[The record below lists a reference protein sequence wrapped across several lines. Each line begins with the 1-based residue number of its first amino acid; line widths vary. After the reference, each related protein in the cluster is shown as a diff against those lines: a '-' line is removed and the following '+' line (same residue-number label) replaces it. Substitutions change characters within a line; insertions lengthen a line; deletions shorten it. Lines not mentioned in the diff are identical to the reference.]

1 VFLLAVESPPAIHI
15 HCHIHPELTL
25 GTFCDEL
32 VKVSFISM
40 TNINSIE
47 SSTEPAVLETYS
59 RDVSNFKIIPLAVF
73 FPRST
78 EEVQAVVL
86 GAKEEGVSVTVRA
99 GGTCMSGGPIN
110 SGYIIDLTRY
120 MNSVAVD
127 GASKTATVDAGA
139 YFRDIEDAASLHGL
153 FFAGYPSSN
162 RICGI
167 GGMLG
172 NNASGE
178 KSLRHGGTGANVIS
192 LEVVL
197 ADGTIT
203 TLTRKDVS
211 EATSEREQKIL
222 ALYEAHG
229 ASLRSAIGD
238 VKKCASGYR
247 LDEVV
252 KEGVFSEIPLMVGSQ
267 GTLGIITKATLN
279 LVPLP
284 THVGL
289 LVVSAL
295 SLEDLPDI
303 IATAYGHNPEGLETF
318 DKNTFARARQHLAE
332 YAEKVVPYVDVEAGL
347 FILVQLSEDTAEA
360 TAAQTTACFESLSAK
375 GYFVKAIIEP
385 ADVEAAWMVRR
396 NSFTLMRDHN
406 EEGFR
411 AMPCIEDVIV
421 PVTALGTFIHELI
434 VILQRREIIYG
445 FHGHIG
451 DGSFRVVPIF
461 DFRRETLADDIFGL
475 MDDVFTLI
483 KRLRGNMSADHSD
496 GIIRTPFLESFYGVA
511 LAGVFTEIK
520 QTYDPENRLNPG
532 KKVGGTKEDILKTLQ
547 R

>member
-1 VFLLAVESPPAIHI
+1 M
-15 HCHIHPELTL
+15 TL
-25 GTFCDEL
+25 KKC
-32 VKVSFISM
+32 VKVSLISM
-40 TNINSIE
+40 TNINNIE
-47 SSTEPAVLETYS
+47 VSKDPAVLETYS
-59 RDVSNFKIIPLAVF
+59 RDVSNFKIVPLAVF

-78 EEVQAVVL
+78 EEVQTVVL
-86 GAKEEGVSVTVRA
+86 AAKEEGVSVTVRA

-127 GASKTATVDAGA
+127 ADSKTATVDAGA
-139 YFRDIEDAASLHGL
+139 YFRDVEDAAKVHEL

-178 KSLRHGGTGANVIS
+178 KSLRHGATGVNVIS

-197 ADGTIT
+197 ADGSVT
-203 TLTRKDVS
+203 TLTRKQLTEVN
-211 EATSEREQKIL
+211 SEREQKTL
-222 ALYEAHG
+222 ALYEEYA
-229 ASLRSAIGD
+229 AALRDAIGD

-252 KEGVFSEIPLMVGSQ
+252 KDGVFSEIPLMVGSQ

-284 THVGL
+284 EHVGL
-289 LVVSAL
+289 LVVSAQ
-295 SLEDLPDI
+295 SLEDLSDI
-303 IATAYGHNPEGLETF
+303 IATAYEHNPEGLETF
-318 DKNTFARARQHLAE
+318 DKNTFARARVHLSE
-332 YAEKVVPYVDVEAGL
+332 YAEKVVPYVDVNAEL
-347 FILVQLSEDTAEA
+347 FILIQLSEDTAEA
-360 TAAQTTACFESLSAK
+360 TATQAAACYESLLSK
-375 GYFVKAIIEP
+375 GYFVKQIQEP
-385 ADVEAAWMVRR
+385 VDVEAAWMVRR

-421 PVTALGTFIHELI
+421 PLPALGTFIHELI
-434 VILQRREIIYG
+434 AILERREITYG

-461 DFRRETLADDIFGL
+461 DFRKETLTDDIFGL
-475 MDDVFTLI
+475 MDDVFALI

-496 GIIRTPFLESFYGVA
+496 GIIRTPFLESFYGST
-511 LAGVFTEIK
+511 LAGAFAEIK
-520 QTYDPENRLNPG
+520 QIYDPENRLNPG
-532 KKVGGTKEDILKTLQ
+532 KKVGGVKEDILKTLQ